1 VELTAFRGG
10 VVFELKER
18 MLEVTKN
25 SRESHNTLRRV

>member
-1 VELTAFRGG
+1 LTAFRGG

-18 MLEVTKN
+18 MLLEVTNN